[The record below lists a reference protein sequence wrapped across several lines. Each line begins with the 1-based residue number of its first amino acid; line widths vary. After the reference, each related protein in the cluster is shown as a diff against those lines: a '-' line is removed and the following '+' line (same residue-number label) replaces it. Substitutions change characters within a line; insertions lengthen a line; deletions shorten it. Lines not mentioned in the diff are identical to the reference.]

1 MGDLDIKPFR
11 IARYR
16 KYPSNIADDKAAQL
30 CSLWQARLGD
40 SNWYPF
46 KVVHCGM
53 DEEEE
58 HELVIDEEDKKL
70 NGLNED
76 FGSEVYEIGC
86 TSLKELNE
94 CNPSGRY
101 VVEELWN
108 FKENH
113 KASLKEAITLLL
125 KMLPN

>member
-1 MGDLDIKPFR
+1 MEV
-11 IARYR
+11 RYHG
-16 KYPSNIADDKAAQL
+16 KAVAEKSLVALTVGLSQVKAEL
-30 CSLWQARLGD
+30 GLMFSVCSTAAIRMM
-40 SNWYPF
+40 
-46 KVVHCGM
+46 KK
-53 DEEEE
+53 E
-58 HELVIDEEDKKL
+58 HELVINEEDKKL

-125 KMLPN
+125 KMLPD